1 MPYRPK
7 TDEEVLYGERLGQ
20 RLRWSREQK
29 CGLTGQEVGKRLGLK
44 SSGHWSQIEAGKKGI
59 SVMNLMKAAKF
70 LDVYPEALLEER
82 NLTRQ
87 QFIDMNKFLKI
98 ITNPKDPKR
107 KNILEL
113 LNK

>member
-7 TDEEVLYGERLGQ
+7 TDEEVLYGEKLGQ

-29 CGLTGQEVGKRLGLK
+29 PGLTGQDVGKHLGLK
-44 SSGHWSQIEAGKKGI
+44 SSGHWSQIEAGKRGI

-70 LDVYPEALLEER
+70 LDVYPETLLEER

-87 QFIDMNKFLKI
+87 QFLNMNKLLKI
-98 ITNPKDPKR
+98 LTNPKDPKHGSL
-107 KNILEL
+107 LEL